1 MKKIPSAVL
10 AVAFVTV
17 AGPSFAA
24 DGVLEREEPNIDVQR
39 RSRYPFRST

>member
-1 MKKIPSAVL
+1 MKKIPGAVL

-24 DGVLEREEPNIDVQR
+24 DGILARQ
-39 RSRYPFRST
+39 RSRENLTLGVNRQ